1 MGTSA
6 PDSASAS
13 FEDLIDLAGERLGAA
28 AIACND
34 DFFAE
39 KENLVRAAPAVWKEH
54 EYTDRG
60 KWMDGWETR
69 RRRPPELGPDVY
81 DWCIVRL
88 GVPGIPRGVV
98 VDTAFF
104 RGNYPASAAIEAC
117 FAPQH
122 ASPDELARA
131 EWVELLPR
139 SSLAGDS
146 KNRFV
151 VEREVYASHLRLRIY
166 PDGGVA
172 RLRVYGDVLPDLAR
186 LGGLGGELDLAAIE
200 NGAFAMGCSD
210 MFFGVRHNLLMPGRA
225 RNMSDGWETRRRRGP
240 GHDWVVVRLVG
251 EGVVRRLELDTNWFK
266 GNAPGTALVEGCHAP
281 GATLEQ
287 LTGAGVEW
295 RTLVGET
302 AMQPHARH
310 FLEAQAAG
318 AITHVRLSV
327 FPDGG
332 VSRLRVWGALTD
344 DGRRGCGLARLNALP
359 DGVARRELQHCC
371 AAARWVE
378 AVIAARPFA
387 SSTALRARAEEAF
400 AALGPDD
407 WHEAFRAHPRI
418 GESKA
423 ARAQSAAE
431 ARWSS
436 GEQAGAQ
443 SADAAA
449 RAALIDVNR
458 EYEARFGHI
467 YIVCATGKSAEE
479 LLALARARLGND
491 AETELRV
498 AAGELEKIM
507 QLRLDKLL
515 RGV

>member
-1 MGTSA
+1 MA
-6 PDSASAS
+6 A
-13 FEDLIDLAGERLGAA
+13 FEELIDLAGERLGAA

-34 DFFAE
+34 EFFAE

-69 RRRPPELGPDVY
+69 RRRPPELGPDVF

-104 RGNYPASAAIEAC
+104 RGNYPAQAALEAC

-122 ASPDELARA
+122 ASPEELARA
-131 EWVELLPR
+131 EWVEILPR
-139 SSLAGDS
+139 SALQGDS
-146 KNRFV
+146 KNAFDV
-151 VEREVYASHLRLRIY
+151 KREVYASHVRLRIY

-186 LGGLGGELDLAAIE
+186 LGGLGGELDLAAVE
-200 NGAFAMGCSD
+200 NGGYAMGCSD

-240 GHDWVVVRLVG
+240 GHDWVIVRLVG

-266 GNAPGTALVEGCHAP
+266 GNAPGTALVEGTHAP
-281 GATLEQ
+281 GATLDA
-287 LTGAGVEW
+287 LTASSTEW
-295 RTLVGET
+295 RTLLPET
-302 AMQPHARH
+302 PMQPHARH
-310 FLEAQAAG
+310 FLDAQAAG
-318 AITHVRLSV
+318 PITHVRLSV

-332 VSRLRVWGALTD
+332 VSRMRVWGALTD
-344 DGRRGCGLARLNALP
+344 DGRRASGLRRLEALP
-359 DGVARRELQHCC
+359 EGVARRELAHCL
-371 AAARWVE
+371 AARRWVD
-378 AVIAARPFA
+378 AVVGARPWGA
-387 SSTALRARAEEAF
+387 VEVLRARADEAF
-400 AALGPDD
+400 AVLGPDD
-407 WHEAFRAHPRI
+407 WREAFAAHPRI

-423 ARAQSAAE
+423 ARAQSSAE

-436 GEQAGAQ
+436 GEQSGAQ

-479 LLALARARLGND
+479 LLAIARGRLAND
-491 AETELRV
+491 PETELRV
-498 AAGELEKIM
+498 AGGELGKIM
-507 QLRLDKLL
+507 QLRLEKLL
-515 RGV
+515 KGI

>member
-6 PDSASAS
+6 PTSTSPAY
-13 FEDLIDLAGERLGAA
+13 EDLIDLAGERLGGA

-54 EYTDRG
+54 EYTERG

-104 RGNYPASAAIEAC
+104 RGNYPASAALEAC

-122 ASPDELARA
+122 ASPDELQRA
-131 EWVELLPR
+131 EWVEILPR
-139 SSLAGDS
+139 SPLAGDS
-146 KNRFV
+146 KNRFDV
-151 VEREVYASHLRLRIY
+151 NREIYASHVRLRIY

-172 RLRVYGDVLPDLAR
+172 RLRVYGEVLPDLAR
-186 LGGLGGELDLAAIE
+186 LGGLGGELDLAAVE
-200 NGAFAMGCSD
+200 NGGYAMGCSD

-225 RNMSDGWETRRRRGP
+225 QNMSDGWETRRRRGP
-240 GHDWVVVRLVG
+240 GHDWVIVRLVG

-266 GNAPGTALVEGCHAP
+266 GNAPGAALVEGCHAP
-281 GATLEQ
+281 GATLEE
-287 LTGAGVEW
+287 LTAPGVAW
-295 RTLVGET
+295 RPLLAET

-310 FLEAQAAG
+310 FFEALPAG
-318 AITHVRLSV
+318 EITHARLSV

-332 VSRLRVWGALTD
+332 VSRMRLYGALTD
-344 DGRRGCGLARLNALP
+344 EGRRACGLRRLDALP
-359 DGVARRELQHCC
+359 ESVARRELQRCC
-371 AAARWVE
+371 AARRWVD
-378 AVIAARPFA
+378 AVVAGRPYV
-387 SSTALRARAEEAF
+387 SVTALRARAEEAF
-400 AALGPDD
+400 AALGPAD
-407 WHEAFRAHPRI
+407 WHEAFAAHPRI
-418 GESKA
+418 GESQA

-436 GEQAGAQ
+436 GEQAGAR

-467 YIVCATGKSAEE
+467 YIVCATGKSAED
-479 LLALARARLGND
+479 LLALARARLAND
-491 AETELRV
+491 AATELRV